1 MSAVVIFKIL
11 TIFSSLA
18 LYLSPL
24 RNVFRIHQTKQTG
37 DMQLMPLVS
46 MFCNYY
52 TWMIYGFFIGDIF
65 PLSSITCIGSILG
78 CLYTIVFLCYTSDRP
93 KAFRICALFFIFM
106 LAIGVYAVLAATGTT
121 QQTNADTGDLL
132 GWFAVATTMVFYSAP
147 LSKIHSVFRTK
158 NSACIPVGMCVMASI
173 NNALWVV
180 YAGLEHDK
188 YLFVPN
194 MICFCS
200 GIGQVLLYFKYRP
213 TPGTSIVNLEGLT
226 IEIVISP
233 KSGME
238 KMSAAGSPSF
248 HIMASPLASIGLSA
262 KHERSSQS
270 YAEHSYAEHSLSA
283 LEATV

>member
-1 MSAVVIFKIL
+1 MSGGAVFVFKIL

-18 LYLSPL
+18 LYLSPI
-24 RNVFRIHQTKQTG
+24 RNVYRIYQTKQTG
-37 DMQLMPLVS
+37 EMQLMPLVS

-65 PLSSITCIGSILG
+65 PLSSITAIGTILG
-78 CLYTIVFLCYTSDRP
+78 CLYTVVFLCYTSDRP
-93 KAFRICALFFIFM
+93 KAFRICALFFVPM
-106 LAIGVYAVLAATGTT
+106 LFISIYAILAVTGTT
-121 QQTNADTGDLL
+121 KQTNADTGDLF

-147 LSKIHSVFRTK
+147 LSKIRTVFRTK

-173 NNALWVV
+173 NNALWVA
-180 YAGLEHDK
+180 YAGLAHDK

-194 MICFCS
+194 MICCCS

-213 TPGTSIVNLEGLT
+213 TPGTAMVNLDELT
-226 IEIVISP
+226 IEIVVSP

-248 HIMASPLASIGLSA
+248 HIMGSPLASIGLSS
-262 KHERSSQS
+262 KQERSSLS
-270 YAEHSYAEHSLSA
+270 YADHSYTESLRESM
-283 LEATV
+283 V